1 MNYIYDIVLN
11 FNKELYEVFEWKDDD
26 NLINIRKIPLIKI
39 NDDDFVSL
47 LYNKIKIEKLV
58 LDTFKKKFSLY
69 SEEINGNVICIVTN
83 GQRAMGV
90 MYDKLG
96 NLIGRSAM
104 LLDEEEEVLEESE
117 NLEETKLLYEI
128 NKTQQVN
135 IKLSRVEIEKKQYIE
150 NFLNAIDDIKI
161 LKYIYFDYFDREA
174 EKEDIKKIL
183 LMELE
188 KKWDNN
194 LNRLYTLTQT
204 LSNVK

>member
-11 FNKELYEVFEWKDDD
+11 FNKELYEFFEWKDDD

-90 MYDKLG
+90 MFDQFG

>member
-11 FNKELYEVFEWKDDD
+11 FNKELYEFFEWKDDD

-90 MYDKLG
+90 MFDQLG

>member
-11 FNKELYEVFEWKDDD
+11 FNKELYEFFEWKDDD

-83 GQRAMGV
+83 SQRAMGV
-90 MYDKLG
+90 MFDQLG

>member
-1 MNYIYDIVLN
+1 
-11 FNKELYEVFEWKDDD
+11 
-26 NLINIRKIPLIKI
+26 
-39 NDDDFVSL
+39 
-47 LYNKIKIEKLV
+47 
-58 LDTFKKKFSLY
+58 
-69 SEEINGNVICIVTN
+69 
-83 GQRAMGV
+83 MGV
-90 MYDKLG
+90 MFDQFG

>member
-11 FNKELYEVFEWKDDD
+11 FNKELYEFFEWKDDD

-90 MYDKLG
+90 MFDQLG
-96 NLIGRSAM
+96 NLIGKSAM

-161 LKYIYFDYFDREA
+161 LKYIYFDYFDMEA

>member
-11 FNKELYEVFEWKDDD
+11 FNKELYEFFEWKDDD

-90 MYDKLG
+90 MFDQFG

-150 NFLNAIDDIKI
+150 NFLNAIDNIKI

>member
-11 FNKELYEVFEWKDDD
+11 FNKELYEFFEWKDDD

-90 MYDKLG
+90 MFDQLG

-135 IKLSRVEIEKKQYIE
+135 IKLSREEIEKKQYIE

>member
-11 FNKELYEVFEWKDDD
+11 FNKELYEFFEWKDDD

-83 GQRAMGV
+83 GQSAMGV
-90 MYDKLG
+90 MFDQLG

>member
-11 FNKELYEVFEWKDDD
+11 FNKELYEFFEWQDDD

-90 MYDKLG
+90 MFDQLG

>member
-11 FNKELYEVFEWKDDD
+11 FNKELYEFFEWKDDD

-58 LDTFKKKFSLY
+58 LDTLKKKFSLY

-90 MYDKLG
+90 MFDQIG

>member
-11 FNKELYEVFEWKDDD
+11 FNKELYEFFEWKDDD
-26 NLINIRKIPLIKI
+26 NLINIMKIPLIKI

-90 MYDKLG
+90 MFDQLG

-194 LNRLYTLTQT
+194 LNRLYKLTQN

>member
-11 FNKELYEVFEWKDDD
+11 FNKELYEFFEWKDDD

-90 MYDKLG
+90 MFDQIG

>member
-11 FNKELYEVFEWKDDD
+11 FNKELYEFFEWKDDD

-90 MYDKLG
+90 MFDQLG

-150 NFLNAIDDIKI
+150 NFLNAIEDIKI

>member
-11 FNKELYEVFEWKDDD
+11 FNKELYEFFEWKDDD

-90 MYDKLG
+90 MFDQFG

-117 NLEETKLLYEI
+117 NLEETKLLYEK
-128 NKTQQVN
+128 NKTKKVN
-135 IKLSRVEIEKKQYIE
+135 IKLSRIEIKKKQYIE
-150 NFLNAIDDIKI
+150 NFLNAIDNIKI

>member
-11 FNKELYEVFEWKDDD
+11 FNKELYEFFEWKDDD

-90 MYDKLG
+90 MFDQLG
-96 NLIGRSAM
+96 NLIGKSAM

>member
-11 FNKELYEVFEWKDDD
+11 FNKELYEFFEWKDDD

-90 MYDKLG
+90 MFDQLG

-117 NLEETKLLYEI
+117 NLEVTKLLYEI